1 VQASQL
7 LDDQEQEEAPGPR
20 DAQEV
25 LPLVQLAHGA
35 QGNTLVVAF
44 PCGQIAR
51 TQRQTGRPVAQLV
64 EHRSPKAG
72 VAGSIPAGPAIQK
85 RRAMIER
92 IKLFLSE
99 TRTELKKVTWPTR
112 EELKESTKVVIVSTF
127 IVTVFVGVV
136 DQILSRIIRLVF
148 G

>member
-1 VQASQL
+1 MN
-7 LDDQEQEEAPGPR
+7 P
-20 DAQEV
+20 
-25 LPLVQLAHGA
+25 
-35 QGNTLVVAF
+35 F
-44 PCGQIAR
+44 
-51 TQRQTGRPVAQLV
+51 
-64 EHRSPKAG
+64 
-72 VAGSIPAGPAIQK
+72 
-85 RRAMIER
+85 IER

-112 EELKESTKVVIVSTF
+112 EELKESTRVVIISTF